1 MLLLGVVAFGS
12 AFAAADFDAGLAAFR
27 QGNYA
32 SAHENWAPLA
42 EAGKPQAQFNLALL
56 YSNGLGVVRA
66 PQIAQRWFQA
76 AAEQGNVQAQYNL
89 ALMLQTGDGI
99 ESDIAAARGWY
110 EKAARRGLAA
120 AQNNLGLMYL
130 EGQGMPRD
138 RARAVRWL
146 ARAAGESLEAR
157 NNLQGLAAR
166 LPVARVT
173 ASLVNLRAGPSRQS
187 QVLDQVGPDA
197 EGLLLDRRGGWSRLW
212 FSERETIGWIADR
225 LLAVEEKS
233 AETSSVATDRTT
245 QAPDTPPPAEENAT
259 VAEGT
264 GEREPP
270 RDTQLEEDDAT
281 PGRWYRIATASA
293 DLRERPER
301 EARTLERLGYGTS
314 VEVLAREPG
323 WRQVRVTDSQNQNEG
338 WLSAF
343 SLSPDADAEARAAA
357 EAEARRAAAAVGAGG
372 G

>member
-1 MLLLGVVAFGS
+1 
-12 AFAAADFDAGLAAFR
+12 
-27 QGNYA
+27 
-32 SAHENWAPLA
+32 LA
-42 EAGKPQAQFNLALL
+42 EGGKPQAQFNLALL

-66 PQIAQRWFQA
+66 PQIAQRWFLA

-110 EKAARRGLAA
+110 EKAARQGLAA

-138 RARAVRWL
+138 LARALRWL

-166 LPVARVT
+166 LPVAQVT

-187 QVLDQVGPDA
+187 QVLDQVGRDA

-225 LLAVEEKS
+225 LLAVEDKS
-233 AETSSVATDRTT
+233 QTTSLVATDRTSP
-245 QAPDTPPPAEENAT
+245 APVDSPPPAEANDT

-264 GEREPP
+264 GEPEPP
-270 RDTQLEEDDAT
+270 RDTKPADDGAAT

-293 DLRERPER
+293 DLRERPKR
-301 EARTLERLGYGTS
+301 EARTLERLGYGTA
-314 VEVLAREPG
+314 VEVLARERG
-323 WRQVRVTDSQNQNEG
+323 WRQVRVVDSQNQKQG

-343 SLSPDADAEARAAA
+343 SLTPDAEAEARAAA